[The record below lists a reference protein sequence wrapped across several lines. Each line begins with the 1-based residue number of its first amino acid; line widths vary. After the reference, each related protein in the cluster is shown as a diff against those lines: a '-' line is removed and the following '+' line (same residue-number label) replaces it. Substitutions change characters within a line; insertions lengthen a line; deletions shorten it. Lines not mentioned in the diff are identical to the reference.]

1 MKKTILV
8 TGGLGFI
15 GSNFVKL
22 LLKKAYNVVVVD
34 NHSYSSNIKNL
45 ESVKRKCK
53 IYNIDINS
61 IKVINILKKHKPSA
75 IFNFAAETHVDRSI
89 DNPENFI
96 MSNVVGVYNLLESC
110 KKFLKL
116 SKIKNFK
123 FIHISTDE
131 VYGDIKKNKFSLE
144 SDQYKPN
151 SPYAASKGSSD
162 LIVRSYFKTYNLPII
177 ITNCCNNFGPNQFPE
192 KLLPKMIINIIN
204 NKNLPIYGDGKN
216 QREWIYVNDHCLAIY
231 KIFKKGKIGENYNIG
246 TGVLLSNNQ
255 IIKLILK
262 KMKKLGF
269 GLNSKIIYVKDRPSH
284 DKRYALNSKK
294 IKLKLKWEPKY
305 NFNKNLDLT
314 INWYLKN
321 SNWIKSLNKKHY
333 QNRMG
338 LDND

>member
-110 KKFLKL
+110 KKFLKI

-131 VYGDIKKNKFSLE
+131 VYGDIQKNKFSLE

-204 NKNLPIYGDGKN
+204 NKNLPIYGQGLN
-216 QREWIYVNDHCLAIY
+216 SREWIYVQDHCEALI
-231 KIFKKGKIGENYNIG
+231 KVFNNGKIGEFYNIG
-246 TGVLLSNNQ
+246 SNKNLKNLDVTKE
-255 IIKLILK
+255 IIKNC
-262 KMKKLGF
+262 KKLF
-269 GLNSKIIYVKDRPSH
+269 KIGKNVKITFVKDRPGH
-284 DKRYALNSKK
+284 DIRYALNSDK
-294 IKLKLKWEPKY
+294 IKKKLKWQPRM
-305 NFNKNLDLT
+305 NFTKGIRLT

-321 SNWIKSLNKKHY
+321 KSYFNTISKKDITK
-333 QNRMG
+333 RLG
-338 LDND
+338 KG